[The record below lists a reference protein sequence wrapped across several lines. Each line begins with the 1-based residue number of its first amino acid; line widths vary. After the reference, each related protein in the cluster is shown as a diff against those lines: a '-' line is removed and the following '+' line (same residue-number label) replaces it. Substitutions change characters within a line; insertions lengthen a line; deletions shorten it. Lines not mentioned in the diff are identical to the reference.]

1 MASISAKLKGF
12 FAPMNMTEGNSL
24 KQIVRFS
31 IPLLIGNFAQQM
43 YSTVDAIVVG
53 NYIGDSALGA
63 VGLSFP
69 IMMLIFAL
77 FIGLS
82 TGAGI
87 TVSQYFGAR
96 DRAMLDKAVGSIVM
110 LSLWASVACTV
121 LGVVVSRPLLVLLGT
136 PPEMLDMAAGYLTIY
151 FAGIVSVIYFNILSG
166 VLRGLG
172 DSVSPLIYLFI
183 ASGLNIVLDI
193 LFVTRLH
200 MTTDGVALATVI
212 SQTLTAVLAYRKLTH
227 MKNVLTVNRAVL
239 KLDRGVVRK
248 IFKLGLPVGAT
259 QAIFSVQA
267 ILVQSLMNSMGPVVV
282 TMYTAV
288 MRVDG
293 FIMMPNFTFGAAAT
307 TFTAQ
312 NYGAKRMDR
321 IRQGQRDTLK
331 AALACALLLMVCI
344 LLFGRQLMSVFTT
357 TEAVVELG
365 ARMLRIL
372 AAGYVA
378 FAVLQTF
385 AGVMNGMSQT
395 TIPMILSIVTTIG
408 IRLPL
413 AYLLAYLTR
422 TPQWPNGNPDAI
434 YFSLLS
440 AWVFNMTMTILIFH
454 FGKWRKRAEGY
465 LDGTR
470 PPDGKPKEQVE
481 GVLE

>member
-1 MASISAKLKGF
+1 METAPPERVRMTAISAKLKRF
-12 FAPMNMTEGNSL
+12 FAPMDMTEGNSL
-24 KQIVRFS
+24 KQIIRFS

-53 NYIGDSALGA
+53 NYIGDNALGA

-77 FIGLS
+77 FIGIG

-87 TVSQYFGAR
+87 TVSQYFGAKNR
-96 DRAMLDKAVGSIVM
+96 RMLNTAAGTIVM
-110 LSLWASVACTV
+110 LALWASVACTA
-121 LGVVVSRPLLVLLGT
+121 LGVLITRPLLVLLNT
-136 PPEMLDMAAGYLTIY
+136 PDEMLDMAVMYLQIY
-151 FAGIVSVIYFNILSG
+151 FAGITAVIFFNILCG

-193 LFVTRLH
+193 LFVTRFG

-212 SQTLTAVLAYRKLTH
+212 SQTLTAWLAYRRLTH
-227 MKNVLTVNRAVL
+227 MRDVLTVDRSVL
-239 KLDRGVVRK
+239 KLNGEVVRR
-248 IFKLGLPVGAT
+248 IFKLGLPVGTT
-259 QAIFSVQA
+259 QAIFSIQA

-312 NYGAKRMDR
+312 NYGAKKLSR

-331 AALACALLLMVCI
+331 AALTCSLILMVCI

-357 TEAVVELG
+357 TEAVVTLG

-378 FAVLQTF
+378 FSVLQTF
-385 AGVMNGMSQT
+385 AGTMNGMSQT
-395 TIPMILSIVTTIG
+395 TIPMILSIITTLG
-408 IRLPL
+408 VRLPL
-413 AYLLAYLTR
+413 AYLLAWLTR
-422 TPQWPNGNPDAI
+422 SAVWPNGNPDAI

-440 AWVFNMTMTILIFH
+440 AWVFNTVTTVLIFRY
-454 FGKWRKRAEGY
+454 GKWRKRAES
-465 LDGTR
+465 
-470 PPDGKPKEQVE
+470 
-481 GVLE
+481 VLHAE